1 MALLEGV
8 DIVSINEGAMNSNG
22 LSDRVILL
30 PGELHRPGRP
40 GRYLLHG
47 YKSWALDIVPRLLRQ
62 RAGTSAAD
70 ERPVRVI
77 VPTTDQTLRRDA
89 AHCQKTC
96 HATWCVTWGP
106 SCKCVAW
113 RATHVTWR
121 NMPCNMRNTPCCM
134 ACFRQCTTDQ
144 TLRRDAAHCQKT
156 CHATWFVT
164 WGPACKCVAW
174 ACNLVNMACNHGC
187 MPCCKPCN
195 QVACHVTGHARS
207 CMRVPM

>member
-1 MALLEGV
+1 MRTLRLGAEYAVQHVAPDCLNREGIARNAESQWSNHFTLRAMALLEGV

-47 YKSWALDIVPRLLRQ
+47 YKSWALDIVPRARGPRLLRQ

-89 AHCQKTC
+89 GC
-96 HATWCVTWGP
+96 
-106 SCKCVAW
+106 
-113 RATHVTWR
+113 
-121 NMPCNMRNTPCCM
+121 
-134 ACFRQCTTDQ
+134 
-144 TLRRDAAHCQKT
+144 RRSR
-156 CHATWFVT
+156 
-164 WGPACKCVAW
+164 GLP
-174 ACNLVNMACNHGC
+174 L
-187 MPCCKPCN
+187 
-195 QVACHVTGHARS
+195 
-207 CMRVPM
+207 

>member
-1 MALLEGV
+1 MRTLRLGAEYAVQHVAPDCLNREGIARNAESQWSNHFTLRAMALLEGV

-96 HATWCVTWGP
+96 HATW
-106 SCKCVAW
+106 
-113 RATHVTWR
+113 
-121 NMPCNMRNTPCCM
+121 
-134 ACFRQCTTDQ
+134 
-144 TLRRDAAHCQKT
+144 L
-156 CHATWFVT
+156 VT

-174 ACNLVNMACNHGC
+174 ACNLVARL
-187 MPCCKPCN
+187 
-195 QVACHVTGHARS
+195 ATWHATMRMRKDSQQRHHRIRS
-207 CMRVPM
+207 MSAHHQWREHAGA